1 MARLVTQRCPFAQP
15 MSLTPHPRKERPHG
29 SKKVP
34 AHSTAGNKSLSRTMS
49 EYTLA
54 ADPQVL
60 MRTRR
65 GHTSSGSVPG
75 TFMQGIA
82 VLFAGAIWES
92 WSKSTQEVSLHPRRF
107 SLN

>member
-1 MARLVTQRCPFAQP
+1 MARLVTQRSPFTHP

-29 SKKVP
+29 SKKVSALP
-34 AHSTAGNKSLSRTMS
+34 TAGNKSLSRTVS
-49 EYTLA
+49 EHPLA

-65 GHTSSGSVPG
+65 VHTSSGSVPC
-75 TFMQGIA
+75 TFVQGIA

-92 WSKSTQEVSLHPRRF
+92 WSKSTREVSLHPRRF
-107 SLN
+107 SLI